1 MIEIEEGR
9 GSGEINPGRGG
20 KWREEAGFNGNT
32 VYPPGH
38 GAMPE

>member
-20 KWREEAGFNGNT
+20 KRREEAGRG
-32 VYPPGH
+32 GI
-38 GAMPE
+38 